1 MTTRTRKLYSPLI
14 PQYTT
19 PLVPSWQIPLVQ
31 LARQAGLPVKM
42 ATMSDLVRVNDEMK
56 SSGVGGMDD
65 NHHLHDYV
73 IRDGAQTSEKEA
85 ADMLINYIKK
95 CLDERVILDD
105 GSRR

>member
-14 PQYTT
+14 PQCTT

-42 ATMSDLVRVNDEMK
+42 ATMNDLVLNDA
-56 SSGVGGMDD
+56 
-65 NHHLHDYV
+65 LDYV
-73 IRDGAQTSEKEA
+73 IPEGAQTSEKEA
-85 ADMLINYIKK
+85 ADMLTAYIKK
-95 CLDERVILDD
+95 CLDERVMLDD